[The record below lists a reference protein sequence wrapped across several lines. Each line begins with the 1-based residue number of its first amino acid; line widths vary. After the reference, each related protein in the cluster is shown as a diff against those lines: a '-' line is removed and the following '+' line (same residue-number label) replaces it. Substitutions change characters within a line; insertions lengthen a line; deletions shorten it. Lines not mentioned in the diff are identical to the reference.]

1 MRTPPRRPDRNAFT
15 LMEVI
20 LSTVIVSIIL
30 GATVSTLMITQ
41 RGIAG
46 STTVVQDAADGRD
59 ASELVTLDLSLAL
72 SFSERTGKAV
82 TFTVPDRDGDGQ
94 PETIRYS
101 WSGDAGD
108 PLTRRI
114 NGGTIVTIAENVT
127 RFDLDYLLKE
137 LGEPGTVGS
146 DDDDDDDDD

>member
-1 MRTPPRRPDRNAFT
+1 
-15 LMEVI
+15 MEVV

-30 GATVSTLMITQ
+30 GATVSVLMITQ

-59 ASELVTLDLSLAL
+59 AAELVTMDLSLAQ

-101 WSGDAGD
+101 WSGTSGD
-108 PLTRRI
+108 PLTRQS
-114 NGGTIVTIAENVT
+114 NGGTVVTLAENVT
-127 RFDLDYLLKE
+127 RFDLDYLLKS
-137 LGEPGTVGS
+137 LGEPGTVES
-146 DDDDDDDDD
+146 DDGNGNGNGHHGGH